1 MTKKHVIDR
10 FEGKYA
16 ICEAGEQ
23 KDFAIESS
31 ELPAGAAAGAVLLI
45 SEEGELTLDLE
56 ETERRK
62 KLMAEK
68 QRKAFGD

>member
-1 MTKKHVIDR
+1 MTKKLVIDR

-16 ICEAGEQ
+16 ICEDGEQ
-23 KDFAIESS
+23 KYFAIESS

>member
-1 MTKKHVIDR
+1 MTKKLVIDR

-16 ICEAGEQ
+16 TCEDGEQ
-23 KDFAIESS
+23 KYFAIESS

>member
-1 MTKKHVIDR
+1 MTKKLVIDR

-16 ICEAGEQ
+16 ICEDGEQ
-23 KDFAIESS
+23 KYFAIESS
-31 ELPAGAAAGAVLLI
+31 ELPAGAAAGTVLLI